1 MRFAVID
8 RTTFRFVRAFEAT
21 VIDWNDSDGILV
33 AGAPDEVG
41 PKWRYVDGEWV
52 EDGAAS
58 VAAMPDISDRQFARG
73 LWGDG
78 LIGYGDFLGF
88 VGPGVIPAAIQA
100 VVSTLPDDDTGR
112 PTPRKEAVGFL
123 TGAKSYSFT
132 HPLVEA
138 FRAAMAASDPRW
150 TPEYLRARW
159 LSWAVL

>member
-1 MRFAVID
+1 MTDRYQIRDPQGRKIQVI
-8 RTTFRFVRAFEAT
+8 
-21 VIDWNDSDGILV
+21 IW
-33 AGAPDEVG
+33 
-41 PKWRYVDGEWV
+41 
-52 EDGAAS
+52 DGAADLGDQFAGQRGEPDDGS
-58 VAAMPDISDRQFARG
+58 PLWEPPAVVAMPDISDRQFARG

-78 LIGYGDFLGF
+78 LIGYGNFLGF

-100 VVSTLPDDDTGR
+100 VVSPLPDDDTGR

-150 TPEYLRARW
+150 TLEYLRAR
-159 LSWAVL
+159 